1 MGSSGVQ
8 YVVLYFLFY
17 ILTIFLKQHQT
28 HLILFCSLMT
38 LVLSLQILVHGAFRN
53 SINEVFREINEL
65 FQSNLLSL
73 NYEKTYFLQ
82 FVTKKN
88 QEVNIQYLLETN
100 T

>member
-1 MGSSGVQ
+1 
-8 YVVLYFLFY
+8 
-17 ILTIFLKQHQT
+17 
-28 HLILFCSLMT
+28 MT